1 MGFGVQ
7 WSLKNNLR
15 DLYQEGAQL
24 PLSRMQMIG
33 WFGFICMPLF
43 YFVWHDLAPQ
53 PYESLGLRLFSLVF
67 SVPLVLSPWLPQS
80 FRIAYPVL
88 FWGLVTYCLPFFFT
102 FMLLANRGSE
112 GWVQSCISGVFL
124 FFFLGHWRYMLQLT
138 IFGIAVGV
146 LAYVV
151 FGAGVFTLSP
161 EFMRGLPVIIFS
173 LVAAGLFNVWNSRDT
188 HRRLTAVWA
197 ASSTVAHELRTPL
210 LSLKFSAETILDSTI
225 PVLAPAAP
233 AEGTKQLDASIHR
246 IISEVDQMLVNID
259 LLLANARTPEGP
271 LKMEAI
277 ESIRA
282 LVDRTINAFP
292 FASAKDR
299 RMVSVEAGGADFPIH
314 GNAQMLQLVF
324 YNLLKNA
331 IKSVKSKGNP
341 RTIEVK
347 IDEREHAV
355 VFRDSGVGIPPQVI
369 GRIFEQFYSY
379 PEGSGTGIGL
389 SFCRQIMAAMGGQ
402 IRVESRPGEG
412 ASFFLKFDKPKGA
425 NQQ

>member
-1 MGFGVQ
+1 MRFAVQ
-7 WSLKNNLR
+7 WSLKGYLR

-53 PYESLGLRLFSLVF
+53 PYESLPLRLFSLVF
-67 SVPLVLSPWLPQS
+67 SLPLVLSPWLPAS
-80 FRIAYPVL
+80 FRVAYPVL

-102 FMLLANRGSE
+102 FMLLSNRGSE

-138 IFGIAVGV
+138 IFGIVVGI
-146 LAYVV
+146 LSYMI
-151 FGAGVFTLSP
+151 FGAGQFSMSP

-233 AEGTKQLDASIHR
+233 PAGTKQLDESVHR
-246 IISEVDQMLVNID
+246 IINEVDQMLVNID

-271 LKMEAI
+271 LKVEAI
-277 ESIRA
+277 DSIRA
-282 LVDRTINAFP
+282 LVELAISSFP
-292 FASAKDR
+292 FASAKDQ
-299 RMVSVEAGGADFPIH
+299 RMVTVVVGEDFATR
-314 GNAQMLQLVF
+314 GNTQMLQLVF

-331 IKSVKSKGNP
+331 IKSVKSKGGK
-341 RTIEVK
+341 RSIEVQV
-347 IDEREHAV
+347 DAQAHSV
-355 VFRDSGVGIPPQVI
+355 VFRDSGVGISPQVI
-369 GRIFEQFYSY
+369 GRIFEQFYSF

-389 SFCRQIMAAMGGQ
+389 SFCRQIMAAMGGE
-402 IRVESRPGEG
+402 IRVASRPGEG
-412 ASFFLKFDKPKGA
+412 ASFFLRFHRP
-425 NQQ
+425 